1 MLKEKLEKMRADGG
15 DAFCCLGGSTRAK
28 EDWLAAGRDA
38 AHILSPRQVESFL
51 LTGSAF
57 PERMAFEGSLAEF
70 IRLFP
75 MRTPDDTC
83 GQINR
88 ILSHGVA
95 EWTGEGWECYT
106 CRVAVLGCCMG
117 EYLSVVNRKDV

>member
-1 MLKEKLEKMRADGG
+1 MLKEKLDMMRKTGG
-15 DAFCCLGGSTRAK
+15 AFCCFGGSPRAK
-28 EDWLAAGRDA
+28 ADWLAADGNA

-57 PERMAFEGSLAEF
+57 PEDLAFEGSLADF

-75 MRTPDDTC
+75 MRTPEDARDS
-83 GQINR
+83 INR
-88 ILSHGVA
+88 ILAHGIA
-95 EWTGEGWECYT
+95 EWAGEGWECYT

-117 EYLSVVNRKDV
+117 EYLSIVNRKEL